1 MKVLIT
7 IEVPEGAQVVVDG
20 PPPKPAID
28 QAAADAGLID
38 DIPWPDAELSRTDAL
53 AAQEEAKK
61 QWLCPDHGTPAK
73 TVPAGVSKKTG
84 KPYNAFQVCSTKG
97 CEQRPGR

>member
-20 PPPKPAID
+20 PPPKPAIV

-38 DIPWPDAELSRTDAL
+38 DIPWPDITGPVPVAE
-53 AAQEEAKK
+53 EK
-61 QWLCPDHGTPAK
+61 QQWACPDHGTPAK

-84 KPYNAFQVCSTKG
+84 KPYTAFQVCSTKG